1 MCGCSAAA
9 RLPLSCTWSLRCLSA
24 VLLCWLSQFLRT
36 APCSGAGVRTAWAP
50 PGAEPS
56 FERSTSWTRLSTPP
70 SAATESPPVAP
81 TSASSSSHPPGGRD
95 VSTGSV
101 RCGGRSPRVGD
112 LPAGGQFFGRSS
124 AWTLLST
131 LPSSVSEPPLSAQ
144 TSARSS
150 FCSCRGESR
159 HEKKNTDESVQSLL
173 MT

>member
-1 MCGCSAAA
+1 MCRWSAAA
-9 RLPLSCTWSLRCLSA
+9 RLPLRCTWSLRCLSA
-24 VLLCWLSQFLRT
+24 VLLCWLSQYLRT
-36 APCSGAGVRTAWAP
+36 APCSGAGVRTARAP

-56 FERSTSWTRLSTPP
+56 FGRSTSWTRLSTPP
-70 SAATESPPVAP
+70 SAASENPPVAP
-81 TSASSSSHPPGGRD
+81 TSVSSSSRPPGGRD

-124 AWTLLST
+124 AWTLPST

-159 HEKKNTDESVQSLL
+159 QEKKKSIQSLL